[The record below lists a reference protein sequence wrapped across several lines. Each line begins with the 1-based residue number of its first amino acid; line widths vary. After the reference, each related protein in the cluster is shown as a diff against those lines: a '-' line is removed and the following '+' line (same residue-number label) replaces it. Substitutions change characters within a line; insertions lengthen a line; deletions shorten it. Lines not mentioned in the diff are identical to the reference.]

1 MGIHNGHRD
10 RMRQEFLKGG
20 LESFSDV
27 RTLELLLF
35 FSRPQ
40 GDVNPLAHALLAQ
53 FGSLSGVLDADPAD
67 LQRVPG
73 VGENTVVLLKLFT
86 ALSSKYLASRAK
98 KDVDGSSTQGLWDIF
113 SPYFFGARNEMTFL
127 GCFDSNLK
135 LLGVKQI
142 SEGIPNASGINVRS
156 LSYIALSMNATAVV
170 LAHNHPSGVAL
181 PSREDETAT
190 ELAREAL
197 DAMGVALVDH
207 IIVADNDYVS
217 LRESG
222 RIRA

>member
-1 MGIHNGHRD
+1 MEG
-10 RMRQEFLKGG
+10 LGG
-20 LESFSDV
+20 VETARRLRAFDPDCLLVFS
-27 RTLELLLF
+27 T
-35 FSRPQ
+35 FSP
-40 GDVNPLAHALLAQ
+40 DHALEGYRVQAAQ
-53 FGSLSGVLDADPAD
+53 YLVKPYAAAELE
-67 LQRVPG
+67 RVPG
-73 VGENTVVLLKLFT
+73 LGRNAAVLLKLVPELYRK
-86 ALSSKYLASRAK
+86 AILSASANETVLNTTDRIGEFFRDLLAGQSKEVMYQLCLDAK
-98 KDVDGSSTQGLWDIF
+98 GRKLHVYKLGEGDVGSVGL
-113 SPYFFGARNEMTFL
+113 
-127 GCFDSNLK
+127 
-135 LLGVKQI
+135 
-142 SEGIPNASGINVRS
+142 NVRR
-156 LSYIALSMNATAVV
+156 IMENALHTNAMMVV

>member
-1 MGIHNGHRD
+1 MGINI
-10 RMRQEFLKGG
+10 RQIME
-20 LESFSDV
+20 
-27 RTLELLLF
+27 
-35 FSRPQ
+35 
-40 GDVNPLAHALLAQ
+40 HAL
-53 FGSLSGVLDADPAD
+53 
-67 LQRVPG
+67 
-73 VGENTVVLLKLFT
+73 
-86 ALSSKYLASRAK
+86 RAK
-98 KDVDGSSTQGLWDIF
+98 AV
-113 SPYFFGARNEMTFL
+113 M
-127 GCFDSNLK
+127 
-135 LLGVKQI
+135 
-142 SEGIPNASGINVRS
+142 
-156 LSYIALSMNATAVV
+156 VV

>member
-1 MGIHNGHRD
+1 MPELYRKAILSASANETVLNTTDRIGEFFRD
-10 RMRQEFLKGG
+10 LLAGQSKEVMYQLCLDAKGRKLHVYKLG
-20 LESFSDV
+20 E
-27 RTLELLLF
+27 
-35 FSRPQ
+35 
-40 GDVNPLAHALLAQ
+40 GDV
-53 FGSLSGVLDADPAD
+53 GS
-67 LQRVPG
+67 
-73 VGENTVVLLKLFT
+73 VGL
-86 ALSSKYLASRAK
+86 
-98 KDVDGSSTQGLWDIF
+98 
-113 SPYFFGARNEMTFL
+113 
-127 GCFDSNLK
+127 
-135 LLGVKQI
+135 
-142 SEGIPNASGINVRS
+142 NVRR
-156 LSYIALSMNATAVV
+156 IMENALHTNAMMVV